1 MRQGGFGD
9 QTMSKGPGGWV
20 QDRGSLAENMGSSA
34 SRKLTMEGWAAHV
47 ALPAECVNICI
58 QARGMPPWR
67 SNPRAG
73 ADQRDRRMRAEG
85 TPVAHKKE
93 SNDVHGG
100 GWNET

>member
-1 MRQGGFGD
+1 M
-9 QTMSKGPGGWV
+9 
-20 QDRGSLAENMGSSA
+20 
-34 SRKLTMEGWAAHV
+34 
-47 ALPAECVNICI
+47 PAECVNICI